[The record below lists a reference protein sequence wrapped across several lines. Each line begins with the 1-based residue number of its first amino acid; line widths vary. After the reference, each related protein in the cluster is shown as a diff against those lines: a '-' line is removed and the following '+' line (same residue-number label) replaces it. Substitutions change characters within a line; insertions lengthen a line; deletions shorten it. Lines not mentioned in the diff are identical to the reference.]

1 MEPPEDPGAPG
12 VPAYMV
18 SFGDMITLLLTFFIL
33 LVAMADTQTAGLVGA
48 GRGPLIPHV
57 NAKGEPGIMKGRLK
71 EDRQSYKRDSWWIPD
86 QEGDPDQLEVVREK
100 LMRELVTR
108 FSADEASINYEKDKL
123 VLRLPAELNMD
134 EHGNFQL
141 SQSVRSM
148 LRMLSE
154 LTRRDQ
160 RRHIRINGDVGQK
173 STLASEL
180 RTSVYMGQ
188 VAFGYL
194 QWLGVHD
201 SQMSLW
207 GWGVSRSVFQ
217 DQAALNHSLTIEVFD
232 APVPYR
238 QTQSEGEP

>member
-1 MEPPEDPGAPG
+1 MEPPDDPGPPG

-48 GRGPLIPHV
+48 GRGPLVPHV
-57 NAKGEPGIMKGRLK
+57 NAKGEPGIMKGHLK
-71 EDRQSYKRDSWWIPD
+71 EHRLSHKRDSWWIPD

-108 FSADEASINYEKDKL
+108 FRADEASINYEKDKL
-123 VLRLPAELNMD
+123 VLRLPAELDVD
-134 EHGNFQL
+134 ENGNFQL
-141 SQSVRSM
+141 SKSVRSI
-148 LRMLSE
+148 LRTLAE
-154 LTRRDQ
+154 LTRRDEQ
-160 RRHIRINGDVGQK
+160 RHIRINGDVGNK
-173 STLASEL
+173 TSLASEL

-194 QWLGVHD
+194 QWLGVND

-207 GWGVSRSVFQ
+207 
-217 DQAALNHSLTIEVFD
+217 
-232 APVPYR
+232 
-238 QTQSEGEP
+238 